1 LNAFTLGQA
10 LARCLPEDTVI
21 SDDGA
26 TSSGPVL
33 AALATAPRHVHMALT
48 GGSIGQGLP
57 VAVGAAVAAP
67 DRKVVCMTGDGA
79 GLYMPQALWTM
90 AREQLDIVT
99 IVFAN
104 REYKI
109 LSVEMARV
117 GVEQPGPKANA
128 MFDLTNP
135 YVDWVSL
142 ANGFGVPAARAET
155 IEEFAAAIEA
165 AMANKGPL
173 LIEAV
178 L

>member
-1 LNAFTLGQA
+1 
-10 LARCLPEDTVI
+10 
-21 SDDGA
+21 
-26 TSSGPVL
+26 
-33 AALATAPRHVHMALT
+33 MALT

-109 LSVEMARV
+109 LSVEMLRV
-117 GVEQPGPKANA
+117 GVEQPGPKAKA
-128 MFDLTNP
+128 MFDL
-135 YVDWVSL
+135 
-142 ANGFGVPAARAET
+142 NGFGVPAAQAET
-155 IEEFAAAIEA
+155 IEEFAAQIEV
-165 AMANKGPL
+165 AMAAKGPM

-178 L
+178 LA